1 VALPPAAW
9 LCLSRTLCGPA
20 DSGQDT
26 ICRGLGT
33 PIERR
38 WMPLIAPTYCCC
50 RYQINA
56 ANEEP
61 GRDWSPAA
69 VHYRQAALVLPAGGN
84 AHNQL
89 AVLAT

>member
-1 VALPPAAW
+1 
-9 LCLSRTLCGPA
+9 
-20 DSGQDT
+20 
-26 ICRGLGT
+26 
-33 PIERR
+33 
-38 WMPLIAPTYCCC
+38 MPLIAPTYCCC